1 MNGKVASMLFLVVC
15 LAIMVLSL
23 SGVIAPLVAGG
34 VFAAALVFFGGFS
47 LAFRRTRMLTEQEEV
62 EQEQGQKLETQGK

>member
-34 VFAAALVFFGGFS
+34 IFAACTGVL
-47 LAFRRTRMLTEQEEV
+47 RRVLPRI
-62 EQEQGQKLETQGK
+62 